1 MNEQKT
7 KKKSGALFFLLCFL
21 AIVIVMFIANRKSVL
36 VKEIKLPFNNGIINL
51 STSRNFLVA
60 AGLDNKIY
68 VCDWNNLSQEPKVA
82 ITKSPQAILLD
93 NDFVVSLQKNP
104 KAVVATSLKESRM
117 LKVISLD
124 SNKTPQH
131 LTANLKNNTVVV
143 LLAENLEQQPIV
155 TYYELLSIELE
166 TKRVSTI
173 TIEKLNDGKLQALTV
188 SNNGDFAAIVGEK
201 NKLGWMALIELKQRQ
216 KLLEKT
222 LPESTPFLSVAFS
235 PENEFIYAGDSSSTL
250 YKLNY
255 SGDIIN
261 RLKPPT
267 AKKQSTAPVQN
278 IAISSDGRFIAANFA
293 DNVNVWDR
301 ESGKNI
307 FSRHPGHKITSGVAL
322 SPDGQ
327 FLATSDVRQGG
338 TIRIWRIH

>member
-1 MNEQKT
+1 MSNQKT
-7 KKKSGALFFLLCFL
+7 KKKSAVPFFLLCFL

-68 VCDWNNLSQEPKVA
+68 VCEWDNLSKEPQVGF
-82 ITKSPQAILLD
+82 TKSPQVILLD
-93 NDFVVSLQKNP
+93 NDFVVSIQKNP
-104 KAVVATSLKESRM
+104 KAVVAVSLKESKK
-117 LKVISLD
+117 LKEISLTSD
-124 SNKTPQH
+124 KIPQY
-131 LTANLKNNTVVV
+131 LAANPQNNTVVV
-143 LLAENLEQQPIV
+143 LLTETYEQQPIV
-155 TYYELLSIELE
+155 THYELLSIELE

-173 TIEKLNDGKLQALTV
+173 AIEKLNDGKLQALAV

-201 NKLGWMALIELKQRQ
+201 NKLGWMALIKLKQKQ
-216 KLLEKT
+216 KLWEKT
-222 LPESTPFLSVAFS
+222 LPDSTPFLSVAFS

-250 YKLNY
+250 YKLDY
-255 SGDIIN
+255 SGKVIDYL
-261 RLKPPT
+261 RPPA

-278 IAISSDGRFIAANFA
+278 IAISSDGRFVAANFA
-293 DNVNVWDR
+293 DYVNVWER

-307 FSRHPGHKITSGVAL
+307 FSRHSGHKITSGVAL

-338 TIRIWRIH
+338 TIRIWRID